1 MIYILDIAFTLIFFQ
16 PLWFYFLP
24 FRTSCARDSSFC
36 EIFHRNRGEQRVP
49 DKINNCLVDFLK
61 FRYLVLKSWRAVVD
75 TKTKSSNIFLGVT
88 AYSYNI
94 QIRTR
99 HRL

>member
-16 PLWFYFLP
+16 PLWFYF
-24 FRTSCARDSSFC
+24 
-36 EIFHRNRGEQRVP
+36 
-49 DKINNCLVDFLK
+49 VDP
-61 FRYLVLKSWRAVVD
+61 
-75 TKTKSSNIFLGVT
+75 KTKSFNIFLGVT